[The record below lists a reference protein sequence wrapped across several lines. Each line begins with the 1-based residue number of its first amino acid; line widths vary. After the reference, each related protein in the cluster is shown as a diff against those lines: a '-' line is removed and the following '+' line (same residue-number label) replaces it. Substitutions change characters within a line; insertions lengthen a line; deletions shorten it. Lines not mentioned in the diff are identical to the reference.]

1 MESSSSKKK
10 NVNYLLCVIDVFTK
24 YTWIKPLENKKVKA
38 VLYAF
43 IEIVNEYNSN
53 PIK

>member
-1 MESSSSKKK
+1 MESSASNKK
-10 NVNYLLCVIDVFTK
+10 NVNYFLCVIDVFTK
-24 YTWIKPLENKKVKA
+24 YAWIKPLENKKKKT